1 MKREIAVV
9 GGGLAGFAAALGFA
23 ERGFDTVLLAPTAP
37 ADARST
43 ALIGPSVELMERI
56 GVWPFLAAKTQA
68 MTTMRIVDDTGSLFR
83 APTVEF
89 RASEIGRDS
98 LGVNVLNA
106 DLLSALREAATTV
119 SDRLEI
125 VEDGAATLD
134 MGEESAILTTRS
146 GQAIE
151 VALVVAADGRN
162 SLIRAATGIE
172 MRTWAYPQSAIVLNF
187 GHERSHDGVSTE
199 FHRRSGPFTQV
210 PMQGRRSSLVWVE
223 EPEIADL
230 VRDLDRAKLGSRIE
244 ANMHSMLGAI
254 EVEDGLQVFPISGGH
269 ATRLTAPRVAL
280 IGEAA
285 HVVPP
290 IGAQGLNLGLR
301 DAAAIVDAAERRRDD
316 PGADEVLRR
325 YESARRVDIA
335 TRSAG
340 VDLLNRSLLTDFAP
354 TRIGRTLGLGALAA
368 FGPLRRLAI
377 REGLSPGGG
386 LRHGMRDAWKGA
398 RRDGDRASH
407 RNRTA

>member
-1 MKREIAVV
+1 MV
-9 GGGLAGFAAALGFA
+9 
-23 ERGFDTVLLAPTAP
+23 
-37 ADARST
+37 DA
-43 ALIGPSVELMERI
+43 
-56 GVWPFLAAKTQA
+56 
-68 MTTMRIVDDTGSLFR
+68 
-83 APTVEF
+83 
-89 RASEIGRDS
+89 
-98 LGVNVLNA
+98 
-106 DLLSALREAATTV
+106 
-119 SDRLEI
+119 
-125 VEDGAATLD
+125 
-134 MGEESAILTTRS
+134 
-146 GQAIE
+146 QAI
-151 VALVVAADGRN
+151 
-162 SLIRAATGIE
+162 
-172 MRTWAYPQSAIVLNF
+172 
-187 GHERSHDGVSTE
+187 
-199 FHRRSGPFTQV
+199 
-210 PMQGRRSSLVWVE
+210 E

-386 LRHGMRDAWKGA
+386 LRHGMRDAWTGA